1 MKNNIIKRWSLL
13 LLLIGVTVEI
23 TAQNSTKKDSNVG
36 GLGNPCPVGVDCEG
50 DFFNPRLVVKK
61 KVDISVNEIE
71 KPKEKAVLKEKVIVK
86 KNEIPLKNKKAQK
99 PIKKEEVLV
108 VKKVASV
115 KNKILVKKEIAE
127 VDKKRKQEGPPDGW
141 DAPPTGLGF
150 DEFLTQDRLIRNDY
164 ILPANS
170 VFNSGSSR
178 AYIGNYSR

>member
-13 LLLIGVTVEI
+13 LLLIGVTVKI

-108 VKKVASV
+108 VKK
-115 KNKILVKKEIAE
+115 EIAE

-150 DEFLTQDRLIRNDY
+150 DEFLTHDRLIRNDY